1 MKAKS
6 VSLRRDFS
14 PDEVRGE
21 DTARVH
27 SRKIHSTI
35 RLMKLFINTSDH
47 LRNNSWFLEFYLK
60 VFTNIFNKLFIF
72 LNFLKKVSLD
82 ISFKAIDIRFEDY
95 VFRIAENLPYAFV
108 IIFLGIVGTFTLFK
122 ITEEQNGTRIS
133 AITTKS
139 MTPAISAGS
148 LIVSVRK
155 DNYKVGDII
164 TYKEKNLS
172 TGLDTG
178 RALPHRII
186 DEKNVDGN
194 IFFITKGDGNEIPDP
209 GQTSKDQILGKVM
222 IILPNIGYLNL
233 IIKTVPGFIIFI
245 MIPVIFI
252 IKNEVNY
259 IKQEVR

>member
-1 MKAKS
+1 MWQ
-6 VSLRRDFS
+6 
-14 PDEVRGE
+14 
-21 DTARVH
+21 
-27 SRKIHSTI
+27 ICSTI
-35 RLMKLFINTSDH
+35 ISMKIVLSTSVY
-47 LRNNSWFLEFYLK
+47 LRNNYWFFEFYLN
-60 VFTNIFNKLFIF
+60 VLAIFFKKLFKLLSF
-72 LNFLKKVSLD
+72 LTRISLD
-82 ISFKAIDIRFEDY
+82 ISFKAIEIRFEDY

-133 AITTKS
+133 SITTKS
-139 MTPAISAGS
+139 MTPAISPGS
-148 LIVSVRK
+148 LIVSVRG

-164 TYKEKNLS
+164 TYKEKNLN

-178 RALPHRII
+178 RALTHRII

-194 IFFITKGDGNEIPDP
+194 TFFITKGDGNEIPDP
-209 GQTSKDQILGKVM
+209 GQTSKDQILGKVL
-222 IILPNIGYLNL
+222 IILPNIGFLNL

-259 IKQEVR
+259 IKQEVRFQR